1 MDVASRA
8 EDRLTRVLRDARH
21 IGLRRRAE
29 SGAADHPDGEGRVR
43 RLLGRDI
50 KQLPAPR
57 DADLVD
63 CLDHTAWNRLSR
75 ATRATVSLPIF
86 DESGHA
92 RMKRDMD
99 LVREIMLKV
108 EALPAGPPVLYR
120 MGEVEDLV
128 LLNHLEML
136 IEAGLVRGK
145 ISRSQG
151 SRGDVIGISTLT
163 WEGHEWV
170 DAVRD
175 PRVWDEAKT
184 TLLESGGSLS
194 FELTKAVATRIL
206 RMRVGLPSG

>member
-1 MDVASRA
+1 
-8 EDRLTRVLRDARH
+8 
-21 IGLRRRAE
+21 
-29 SGAADHPDGEGRVR
+29 
-43 RLLGRDI
+43 
-50 KQLPAPR
+50 
-57 DADLVD
+57 
-63 CLDHTAWNRLSR
+63 
-75 ATRATVSLPIF
+75 
-86 DESGHA
+86 
-92 RMKRDMD
+92 MKRDMD
-99 LVREIMLKV
+99 LVREIMLKI

-151 SRGDVIGISTLT
+151 ARGDVIGISTLT

-175 PRVWDEAKT
+175 PRVWNEAKT
-184 TLLESGGSLS
+184 TLLDNGGSVS

-206 RMRVGLPSG
+206 RMRVGLPAG